1 MGLDPDVL
9 QWDLN
14 TRAVLRGDAIYRDTA
29 ENNLPGMLVPL
40 ALIRGVFGWRS
51 EVLRLADLLIVLI
64 ATWQL
69 TRLLPLAA
77 TASQRLMLAIAVL
90 VFYLSTSE
98 WCHGQRDV
106 WMLLPALAALSLRR
120 RQMSRLVIQ
129 ESSWVLFAAAFAE
142 GLLWA
147 AAFWIKPFVA
157 VPALACWLLSARRTW
172 RTALDGVGVLS
183 GGLAAGAAG
192 VAWLMATGAW
202 PAFAE
207 VMFVWNREYVAHDT
221 TEGEYWLCFAGMA
234 YRFFPWILVHLVAVP
249 VALRQVWRLRA
260 DPASALFAGFYLGW
274 LVQSVCLQHL
284 FDYVHTPPVLLGLTV
299 VASWCVASG
308 PVTRRT
314 VLVVLMVCV
323 LVRFPTSCIDRLAV
337 WGDCVRDGSTPAM
350 RDRLTSLA
358 KGNWA
363 DLDRVKTF
371 LRDQHVE
378 DGELGCMDMATIS
391 LYDDLG
397 VRPATRFHFVKN
409 WVVALPRQRRAV
421 YAELATT
428 RQRFMVYDTERG
440 EPISSAWSER
450 IVFRAGRYVVFRLS
464 GPETPRW
471 IEAHLE
477 KDS

>member
-1 MGLDPDVL
+1 M
-9 QWDLN
+9 
-14 TRAVLRGDAIYRDTA
+14 
-29 ENNLPGMLVPL
+29 
-40 ALIRGVFGWRS
+40 
-51 EVLRLADLLIVLI
+51 
-64 ATWQL
+64 
-69 TRLLPLAA
+69 
-77 TASQRLMLAIAVL
+77 
-90 VFYLSTSE
+90 
-98 WCHGQRDV
+98 
-106 WMLLPALAALSLRR
+106 
-120 RQMSRLVIQ
+120 Q
-129 ESSWVLFAAAFAE
+129 ESSCVLFAVAFVE

-172 RTALDGVGVLS
+172 RMALDGVGVLA
-183 GGLAAGAAG
+183 GGLTAGAAG
-192 VAWLMATGAW
+192 VAWLIATGAW

-207 VMFVWNREYVAHDT
+207 VMFDWNREYVTHDM
-221 TEGEYWLCFAGMA
+221 TEGEYWFCFAGMV

-249 VALRQVWRLRA
+249 VALCQVWRLRE

-274 LVQSVCLQHL
+274 LLQSVCLQHL

-314 VLVVLMVCV
+314 VLVALLLGV
-323 LVRFPTSCIDRLAV
+323 LVRFPTLCIDRLAV

-350 RDRLTSLA
+350 RDRLTLLA

-409 WVVALPRQRRAV
+409 WVVALPRQRRAI
-421 YAELATT
+421 YAELAATH
-428 RQRFMVYDTERG
+428 QRFMVYDTERA

-464 GPETPRW
+464 GPETPGW
-471 IEAHLE
+471 VEAHI
-477 KDS
+477 KRDS